1 MQRVVSAQLKRKE
14 ILTTL
19 GGRPRF
25 RYANVRAALQHHPRN
40 AHTSDAI
47 VRGATPRSHLSNPLL
62 KVIEMKKSLIALAV
76 MAASGAAL
84 AQSSVQVYGIVD
96 AWVGSERSQVDT
108 GNGLQGVRQTLLGSG
123 GISGSRFGFKGTED
137 LGGGLK
143 ANFLLEQ
150 GFEVDTGKAAETG
163 KQFSRQAYVGFSGGF
178 GEVKLGKIWT
188 AYDDISGATNSAFD
202 SAFSA
207 TAQVFVSGG
216 YNANPN
222 NGLYYATPSFGGFSV
237 ALSYALGEDK
247 SNVKSASKVWAA
259 HVKYEEGP
267 IFAGL
272 AYQREDDGV
281 PGNSAI
287 KFTRLNGS
295 YDFGMAKALASYG
308 RVAVGNVKTNE
319 YHLGVDVPLGGNL
332 VLSGGYAYSK
342 TKVAGAVLGKLDGV
356 GIALGYDLSKRT
368 MAYAGVNNSKGKDGA
383 GQTIGKYNLYAV
395 GVKHTF

>member
-1 MQRVVSAQLKRKE
+1 
-14 ILTTL
+14 
-19 GGRPRF
+19 
-25 RYANVRAALQHHPRN
+25 
-40 AHTSDAI
+40 
-47 VRGATPRSHLSNPLL
+47 
-62 KVIEMKKSLIALAV
+62 MKKSLIALAV

-84 AQSSVQVYGIVD
+84 AQSSVQVFGTVD

-150 GFEVDTGKAAETG
+150 GFDVDTGKAAETG
-163 KQFSRQAYVGFSGGF
+163 KQFNRQAYVGFSGGF

-222 NGLYYATPSFGGFSV
+222 NGLYYATPSFGGFSG

-247 SNVKSASKVWAA
+247 KNPAARTSASKVWAA

-281 PGNSAI
+281 PGNSAV

-332 VLSGGYAYSK
+332 TLSGGYAYSK

-383 GQTIGKYNLYAV
+383 GQTIVKYNLYAV

>member
-1 MQRVVSAQLKRKE
+1 MLQGVLHCSTMQGLHDNMGAATSA
-14 ILTTL
+14 
-19 GGRPRF
+19 PRITQPSF
-25 RYANVRAALQHHPRN
+25 YQ
-40 AHTSDAI
+40 SD
-47 VRGATPRSHLSNPLL
+47 RGDH
-62 KVIEMKKSLIALAV
+62 MKKSLIALAV
-76 MAASGAAL
+76 LAASGAAL

-96 AWVGSERSQVDT
+96 AWVGSERLQVDN

-150 GFEVDTGKAAETG
+150 GFSIDDGKAAEVG

-207 TAQVFVSGG
+207 TAKVFASGL
-216 YNANPN
+216 YNPNPN
-222 NGLYYATPSFGGFSV
+222 NGLYYATPSFGGFSG

-247 SNVKSASKVWAA
+247 SATQSASKVWAA

-272 AYQREDDGV
+272 AYQREDDGI
-281 PGNSAI
+281 PGNDAI

-295 YDFGMAKALASYG
+295 YDFGVVKALASYG
-308 RVAVGNVKTNE
+308 RVTAGNDKTNE
-319 YHLGVDVPLGGNL
+319 YHLGADVPLGGNL
-332 VLSGGYAYSK
+332 TLSGGYAYSK
-342 TKVAGAVLGKLDGV
+342 LKVAGASSGKARGI
-356 GIALGYDLSKRT
+356 GIALGYNLSKRT
-368 MAYAGVNNSKGKDGA
+368 MAYAGVNNSKWEDST
-383 GQTIGKYNLYAV
+383 GQTVLKYNLYAV